1 MLSLVSWHES
11 NISHGHLSYINI
23 EGETFA
29 SEFQI
34 ITTVS
39 LNKMK
44 VEIHN
49 YMILWKGAAF
59 I

>member
-1 MLSLVSWHES
+1 MKATF
-11 NISHGHLSYINI
+11 SHGHLSYINI

-29 SEFQI
+29 SEFQNI
-34 ITTVS
+34 MTVS

-49 YMILWKGAAF
+49 YTKSV
-59 I
+59 